1 MNKNHSK
8 FQVLIVNTTIWEGL
22 SRLPA
27 LLYRAGCE
35 VSLIA
40 PASSYVG
47 RSGFVGTHL
56 HAPEGADATLDFL
69 QQHLA
74 NRARAYDWV
83 VIGDDPL
90 LYALGKRHDQPW
102 AAALFPTCA
111 APDSVD
117 FVLSKIVFIQQCRQA
132 GVAVPDFQVCE
143 DRVSLK
149 HAGRRLGFP
158 MVLKEAQGSAGSTVT
173 VVANLMQLH
182 SLKPAFPVLA
192 QAFVPGKIGSASAVF
207 NQGKLVCWF
216 SYFRERTWGA
226 LGPSTAVRFQHLPPL
241 DKMLSQLG
249 ALSGFHGL
257 CGIDFIQHVQ
267 TGELVLLEQN
277 FRPTLTMSLGR
288 RVGVDVVLALYSL
301 LSGKVLHPPLI
312 QNPGDQS
319 LVPLFPSDIFRALE
333 YRDWRSLLRWVL
345 TPRWWL
351 EMSWRDPKL
360 MVFNLCQIAQRVLG
374 LKR

>member
-1 MNKNHSK
+1 MNKTNNK
-8 FQVLIVNTTIWEGL
+8 FQVLIVNTAIWEGL

-27 LLYRAGCE
+27 LLHRAGCE

-40 PASSYVG
+40 PTSSYVG
-47 RSGFVGTHL
+47 RSGFVGMHL

-74 NRARAYDWV
+74 SRARAYDWV

-90 LYALGKRHDQPW
+90 LYALGQRRDQPW
-102 AAALFPTCA
+102 AAALFPTNA
-111 APDSVD
+111 APASVD
-117 FVLSKIVFIQQCRQA
+117 FVLSKIVFIQQCRHA
-132 GVAVPDFQVCE
+132 GVIVPDFQVCE
-143 DRVSLK
+143 DRAALRQ
-149 HAGRRLGFP
+149 AGRLLGFP
-158 MVLKEAQGSAGSTVT
+158 MVLKAAQGSAGEAVT
-173 VVANLMQLH
+173 VVANLLQLRH
-182 SLKPAFPVLA
+182 LKPVFPLLA

-226 LGPSTAVRFQHLPPL
+226 LGPSTAVSFQHLPAL
-241 DKMLSQLG
+241 DKVLAQLG

-257 CGIDFIQHVQ
+257 CGIDFIQHAQ

-277 FRPTLTMSLGR
+277 FRPTLTMNLGQ
-288 RVGVDVVLALYSL
+288 RVGVDVVLALHSL
-301 LSGKVLHPPLI
+301 LSGKALHPPLA
-312 QNPGDQS
+312 QNPDDQS
-319 LVPLFPSDIFRALE
+319 LAPLFPSDIFRALE
-333 YRDWRSLLRWVL
+333 YRDWRCLLRWML
-345 TPRWWL
+345 TPRWWQ

-360 MVFNLCQIAQRVLG
+360 MVFNLRQIAQRVLG